1 MGGFVEAAIEGGK
14 RNKQG
19 GGGFPGGAHRT
30 RDFLLDPRRENKIRG
45 LKSTL
50 PPNGSS
56 FLPFSK
62 VVFAEKDQ
70 SYFESLTRERERE
83 RDTSTQGLQFSC
95 SVD

>member
-19 GGGFPGGAHRT
+19 GEVSLEARIVHAIFFWILVARI
-30 RDFLLDPRRENKIRG
+30 KYG
-45 LKSTL
+45 LKTATERIL
-50 PPNGSS
+50 
-56 FLPFSK
+56 FPFSK

>member
-19 GGGFPGGAHRT
+19 GGGGFPGGAHRT
-30 RDFLLDPRRENKIRG
+30 RDFLSDPRRENKIRG

-56 FLPFSK
+56 FLSRKSFSRKRISHISK
-62 VVFAEKDQ
+62 V
-70 SYFESLTRERERE
+70 
-83 RDTSTQGLQFSC
+83 
-95 SVD
+95 